1 MKLAK
6 NQCASFN
13 FARRYAMRRSSN
25 MCFIQFRLFLPVA
38 ILLLHTGL
46 AMAQQVIINS
56 SGEKVVIFPDGS
68 WRLYQASDS
77 VLLKNSLGKEEV
89 MNPESDK
96 QVYDDISNNPGEI
109 TGSAQMAR
117 QFADLTLRQS
127 REANRKLAAAIDQK
141 FATEAQL
148 KQAEENK
155 NLIEPDHLADLK
167 EQYATTTDAVKDA
180 RKHQKMATRF
190 AEDAQEVLN
199 MPMEKRPK
207 SLEKLMVKHS
217 AYYADRNETLTL
229 DETVI
234 AAAPDS
240 RTKITP
246 GPTEPS
252 AVSTRAGTS
261 DPVSS
266 YQRKPTECT
275 AVVKELDSKGK
286 PEYIVIE
293 RDMIF
298 THTDEDLRPY
308 FRDQA
313 FLTCWGQI
321 SQVGK
326 ETYLSIEFNIAS
338 PNAKKDFG
346 SLGEGSLLRLT
357 LIDGTEIDLANLQG
371 DGGQIDA
378 YSGNTIFIGRYLI
391 ESAQQ
396 RKAAKLELDKMRV
409 VWSTG
414 YEDYEVL
421 DVDFLI
427 DQLACLEIHQ

>member
-13 FARRYAMRRSSN
+13 FVMRYAMRRFSI
-25 MCFIQFRLFLPVA
+25 MCFIQFRLFLPIA
-38 ILLLHTGL
+38 ILLLHTGVSIG
-46 AMAQQVIINS
+46 QQVIINS

-77 VLLKNSLGKEEV
+77 VLLKNSIGKEEV
-89 MNPESDK
+89 LNPESDNE
-96 QVYDDISNNPGEI
+96 VYDDVSNNPGEI
-109 TGSAQMAR
+109 TGSTQMAR

-127 REANRKLAAAIDQK
+127 REANRKLAAVIDQK
-141 FATEAQL
+141 FAVEAQL

-155 NLIEPDHLADLK
+155 NLVEPDLLADLK
-167 EQYATTTDAVKDA
+167 EQYDASIDAVKDA
-180 RKHQKMATRF
+180 RKHQKEATRF

-240 RTKITP
+240 RTEIIQSSPESSVNNAP
-246 GPTEPS
+246 G
-252 AVSTRAGTS
+252 RMS
-261 DPVSS
+261 DPISS

-293 RDMIF
+293 RDMIL

-308 FRDQA
+308 FRDKA

-326 ETYLSIEFNIAS
+326 ETYLSVEFNIAS
-338 PNAKKDFG
+338 PNAQKDFG

-357 LIDGTEIDLANLQG
+357 LIDGTELDLVNLQG
-371 DGGQIDA
+371 DAGQIDP
-378 YSGNTIFIGRYLI
+378 YSGNTIFIGRYLV
-391 ESAQQ
+391 ESTQQ

-427 DQLACLEIHQ
+427 DQLACLEIQQ